1 MDCLEQVI
9 KNDMVLW
16 SYLLSFN
23 IENKSY
29 LGRMQVRETKKETK
43 ASSRGPFRDFLA
55 ILKSSIKNV
64 NRAAKN
70 MGTPQYCI
78 ISAHRSP

>member
-1 MDCLEQVI
+1 MDCLEHVI

-16 SYLLSFN
+16 SYLLGFN

-29 LGRMQVRETKKETK
+29 LGRMQVRETKKEAK
-43 ASSRGPFRDFLA
+43 ACARGPFRDFLA
-55 ILKSSIKNV
+55 IVKGSIKNV

-70 MGTPQYCI
+70 MGTPQ
-78 ISAHRSP
+78 